1 MTDTPLVGPLDH
13 ELAARLFHDRIV
25 VLGEAL
31 EEANGNRLVN
41 QLLLLAAD
49 DPKRDITFWISSPGG
64 SIPAMLAINDVMRI
78 IPNDVATV
86 ALGWAASAG
95 QFLLSAGTK
104 GKRYVLPH
112 ARILMHQGSSG
123 IRGTAVDV
131 ELQAD
136 DLRYTRDTVLALTA
150 EFTGQ
155 SFDRIMLDSQRDRWW
170 TADAA
175 VEYGF
180 ADRVVQSIDDVHPR
194 YAIPVGIGA

>member
-1 MTDTPLVGPLDH
+1 MTDAPQPNPLDH
-13 ELAARLFHDRIV
+13 ELAARLFHERII
-25 VLGEAL
+25 VLGETL

-64 SIPAMLAINDVMRI
+64 SIPAMLAIHDVIRI

-86 ALGWAASAG
+86 AFGWAASAG
-95 QFLLSAGTK
+95 QFLLSAGTP

-136 DLRYTRDTVLALTA
+136 DLRYTRDTVLALIA
-150 EFTGQ
+150 GFTGQ
-155 SFDRIMLDSQRDRWW
+155 SLDRITLDSQRDRWW
-170 TADAA
+170 TADGA

-180 ADRVVQSIDDVHPR
+180 ADRVVRSVNELHPR
-194 YAIPVGIGA
+194 HAVPVGIGA

>member
-1 MTDTPLVGPLDH
+1 MADAPTQNPLDH
-13 ELAARLFHDRIV
+13 ELAARLFHERIV
-25 VLGEAL
+25 VLGETL
-31 EEANGNRLVN
+31 EETNGNRLVN

-49 DPKRDITFWISSPGG
+49 DPRRDITLWINSPGG
-64 SIPAMLAINDVMRI
+64 SIPAMLAIHDVMRI

-86 ALGWAASAG
+86 AFGWAASAG

-104 GKRYVLPH
+104 GKRFVLPH

-136 DLRYTRDTVLALTA
+136 DLRYTRDTVLALIA
-150 EFTGQ
+150 DFTGQ
-155 SFDRIMLDSQRDRWW
+155 PLERITLDSQRDRWW
-170 TADAA
+170 TAEGA

-180 ADRVVQSIDDVHPR
+180 ADHLVRSVDEVHPQHSV
-194 YAIPVGIGA
+194 PVGIGA